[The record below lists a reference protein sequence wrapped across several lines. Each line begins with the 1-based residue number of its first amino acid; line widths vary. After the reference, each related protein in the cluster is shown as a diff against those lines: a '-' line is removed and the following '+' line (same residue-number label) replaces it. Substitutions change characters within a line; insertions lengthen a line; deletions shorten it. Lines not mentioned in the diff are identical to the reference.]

1 LEIKIGENIRFL
13 RNKYK
18 YTLEDVA
25 DIIGVSRQSVSKWEK
40 GETYPDIENCLKLSL
55 LFKTTIDSLVK
66 SFEGQTAQADRE
78 HRYVCETVVVG
89 TDGEIKLPQKAREL
103 FGVNAGDIMIVLCDS
118 TQGMALVK
126 AVEENYAQH
135 N

>member
-1 LEIKIGENIRFL
+1 MNIKIGENLKAL

-55 LFKTTIDSLVK
+55 LFKTTIDALVK
-66 SFEGQTAQADRE
+66 SFEGLSAEGDGN

-89 TDGEIKLPQKAREL
+89 TDGEIKLPKKAREI
-103 FGVNAGDIMIVLCDS
+103 FDVNTGDTMIVLCDS

-126 AVEENYAQH
+126 ALTMEEDNA
-135 N
+135 